1 MTTRLPDRGER
12 ADVVLIAASAGG
24 IRGLGTLLA
33 GLRSPFPVPVLV
45 AQHLRR
51 SRETQ
56 IVRILERTS
65 TLHVKLADDGE
76 TPEAGTA
83 YVAPPDHHL
92 CVEKDGEL
100 SLSSAGRIN
109 FARPAAD
116 PLFES
121 AARAYGSR
129 IIACVLTGA
138 DSDAARGV
146 EAVKAQGGTVIVQDP
161 VSAEFHGMPKAAV
174 STGKADAVLALEEI
188 AEQLNRL
195 LAPR

>member
-1 MTTRLPDRGER
+1 MTTRLPDPGER

-33 GLRSPFPVPVLV
+33 GLRAPCPVPVLV

-51 SRETQ
+51 ERETQ
-56 IVRILERTS
+56 IVRILTRTS
-65 TLHVKLADDGE
+65 TLRVKLAADGE
-76 TPEAGTA
+76 SPEAGTV

-100 SLSSAGRIN
+100 SLSNAGRIN
-109 FARPAAD
+109 HARPAAD

-121 AARAYGSR
+121 AARVYGPR

-138 DSDAARGV
+138 DGDGARGV
-146 EAVKAQGGTVIVQDP
+146 EAVKAHGGTVIVQDP
-161 VSAEFHGMPKAAV
+161 ASAEFYGMPEAAV
-174 STGKADAVLALEEI
+174 NTGKADAVLPLEDI
-188 AEQLNRL
+188 AAALNRL
-195 LAPR
+195 LLPR